1 MKLAPMS
8 YHYVR
13 YPIEKFLDKVERSP
27 FDSIDLYCSAPQLN
41 MFDYP
46 VSRLLELDKSIRRHH
61 LSVMAMTPENCVY
74 PVNFCTQDT
83 LTRESSIRYYQRA
96 IDTAQFL
103 ECPAIQISTGFGYF
117 DMPREEAWKFCR
129 ESVGTLAAYAERK
142 GVTLLLEELKVTTT
156 NVLITSKDLAKMIAE
171 IDSPA
176 VVGMVDMDQ
185 MTYAGETIDDYFAN
199 LGDKLQHIHFNDRGH
214 TVPGDADFPMEEN
227 YDQIKAHGY
236 EGTCSFEICDRRYY
250 IDPDKGIDDTTRVF
264 TISTTTA
271 TICGTSCGI
280 VSAMPLISDSR
291 ISAPADTICGSSPT
305 RAEIISVTIL
315 AMVGVSSEIAER
327 SPSASALMIP
337 GVLSRTAPA
346 IEVISSANCGIS
358 VRIVSI
364 TDVTP
369 FFSSSAAC
377 SLPARRSASPS
388 VICVIPGKSSPTM
401 RFFRPPAVCESR
413 VRLSSKATEAA
424 TASLL
429 ITMP

>member
-46 VSRLLELDKSIRRHH
+46 VSRLLELDKSIRCHH

-214 TVPGDADFPMEEN
+214 TVPGDADFPMKEY

-250 IDPDKGIDDTTRVF
+250 IDPDKAIDDTV
-264 TISTTTA
+264 A
-271 TICGTSCGI
+271 W
-280 VSAMPLISDSR
+280 M
-291 ISAPADTICGSSPT
+291 
-305 RAEIISVTIL
+305 RANTHEL
-315 AMVGVSSEIAER
+315 
-327 SPSASALMIP
+327 
-337 GVLSRTAPA
+337 
-346 IEVISSANCGIS
+346 
-358 VRIVSI
+358 
-364 TDVTP
+364 D
-369 FFSSSAAC
+369 
-377 SLPARRSASPS
+377 
-388 VICVIPGKSSPTM
+388 
-401 RFFRPPAVCESR
+401 
-413 VRLSSKATEAA
+413 
-424 TASLL
+424 
-429 ITMP
+429 